1 MNPAFSAAQLRSFLP
16 KFRNSTAK
24 VGEMIEQFCHY
35 AHLPFHHQLCRLWRE
50 QVFEDNPEG
59 VVIAVNKWLART
71 TLDVLGESE
80 Y

>member
-24 VGEMIEQFCHY
+24 VGEMPEQDPHD
-35 AHLPFHHQLCRLWRE
+35 ANLPIR
-50 QVFEDNPEG
+50 
-59 VVIAVNKWLART
+59 
-71 TLDVLGESE
+71 